1 MATTG
6 QDIVNDV
13 RAEVI
18 EPSPTFFSNARML
31 ALVNLA
37 QKEYVRKTR
46 CLQNFAWTS
55 TVQGESAYP
64 MPTDWLGSE
73 CIFWNDVVNGQNN
86 WRRVTPTTLE
96 KMAQESP
103 NFLSSDSQMLGK
115 PQKYYIV
122 GTTLYLFP
130 KPQSTGTNDIYMY
143 YQSREIP
150 LTDLSQ
156 PLSVDDSLAPG
167 LRAYVLWKLW
177 KQDQEDELAKDQER
191 LFKEELGFG
200 IKWRNMRTLDLKR
213 KIDIESYQPFTYSS
227 MNKNSGNQSI
237 NPLNLS

>member
-18 EPSPTFFSNARML
+18 EPSPTFFSNSRML

-55 TVQGESAYP
+55 TVQGTSAYP
-64 MPTDWLGSE
+64 MPSDWLGSE
-73 CIFWNDVVNGQNN
+73 CIFWNDVVDGQNN
-86 WRRVTPTTLE
+86 WRRVSPTSLE

-103 NFLSSDSQMLGK
+103 NFLSNDSQMLGK

-130 KPQSTGTNDIYMY
+130 RPQSSGSNDIYMY

-150 LTDLSQ
+150 L
-156 PLSVDDSLAPG
+156 
-167 LRAYVLWKLW
+167 
-177 KQDQEDELAKDQER
+177 
-191 LFKEELGFG
+191 
-200 IKWRNMRTLDLKR
+200 
-213 KIDIESYQPFTYSS
+213 
-227 MNKNSGNQSI
+227 
-237 NPLNLS
+237 